1 MNEEKPMQAS
11 LNVDL
16 NKCETLACKCGNK
29 TFTPVI
35 TLKKI
40 SALLSPTGREMIV
53 ELRQRICLKCGE
65 KFVLE
70 EKKNGKEINGQE
82 RSDSEVDP

>member
-1 MNEEKPMQAS
+1 MNEENPMQAS

-16 NKCETLACKCGNK
+16 DKCETLACKCDNE
-29 TFTPVI
+29 TFANVI
-35 TLKKI
+35 TLKNI

-53 ELRQRICLKCGE
+53 ELRQRVCLKCGE

-82 RSDSEVDP
+82 RGDSEVGP